1 MQIEELEDDIILFT
15 ITKNFNGFSNE
26 IFEYLKLK
34 KKDIIIFFKNFS
46 YNKFI
51 KDIIELNNFQNSIHR
66 VLIVVPKNENEVNFH
81 DNLNIIKSIKEGVD
95 YIMFEKIQREL

>member
-34 KKDIIIFFKNFS
+34 K
-46 YNKFI
+46 

-95 YIMFEKIQREL
+95 YIIFEKIQREL